1 MNDISNVLAQLVPL
15 ATTETVLFQV
25 ALSTHAR
32 IDELVVCNRSAS
44 LVSFRMSIS
53 LGGNATQTKDYIYF
67 DLPLIANN
75 TFSNEMGNGGT
86 SGLTLNQ
93 RDIVRVYASTAD
105 LTFTLFGAVT

>member
-32 IDELVVCNRSAS
+32 IDELVVCNRSAATQ
-44 LVSFRMSIS
+44 SFRISIS
-53 LGGNATQTKDYIYF
+53 LGGVATQTKDYIYF
-67 DLPLIANN
+67 DLPITANN
-75 TFSNEMGNGGT
+75 TFSNEMGTGGT

-93 RDIVRVYASTAD
+93 RDVIRVYASTAD
-105 LTFTLFGAVT
+105 LTFMAFGAVT